1 MELVTPRFDNLQN
14 ELRRELDPRGVLEEE
29 IFQSALAAAMNR
41 RYGFGSNRYKHD
53 RAFFAALR
61 ELRAVQAGRTLG
73 PRPVRPAAARGAK
86 SVKLRPVT
94 LLMFPAAARLAA

>member
-29 IFQSALAAAMNR
+29 IFRAAVAAAANR
-41 RYGFGSNRYKHD
+41 RLSFGSNQYKHD

-73 PRPVRPAAARGAK
+73 PRPFRPAAAREAK
-86 SVKLRPVT
+86 SIKLRPAT
-94 LLMFPAAARLAA
+94 LLMFPTAAPLAA